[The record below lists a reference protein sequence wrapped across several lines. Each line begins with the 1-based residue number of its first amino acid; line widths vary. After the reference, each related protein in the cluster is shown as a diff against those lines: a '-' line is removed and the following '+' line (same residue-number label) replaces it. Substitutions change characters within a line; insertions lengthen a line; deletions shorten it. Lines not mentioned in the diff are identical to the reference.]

1 MKIALVHLRRA
12 GSKNKKPYVIV
23 LTGDLAAIIERR
35 WTARSVTRPDDTT
48 YLSEYVFHR
57 DGRPI
62 GDFGKAWATACAE
75 AKLPGLLFRGMT
87 SALRPHA
94 TWTAPDECARPWP
107 CGSQATRQT
116 PCEGATASWTKMT
129 SSWH

>member
-62 GDFGKAWATACAE
+62 GDFRKAWATACAE
-75 AKLPGLLFRGMT
+75 AKLPGLLFHDFRP
-87 SALRPHA
+87 SA
-94 TWTAPDECARPWP
+94 ARNMDRT
-107 CGSQATRQT
+107 GRVRQT
-116 PCEGATASWTKMT
+116 VAVRITGHETDSM
-129 SSWH
+129 